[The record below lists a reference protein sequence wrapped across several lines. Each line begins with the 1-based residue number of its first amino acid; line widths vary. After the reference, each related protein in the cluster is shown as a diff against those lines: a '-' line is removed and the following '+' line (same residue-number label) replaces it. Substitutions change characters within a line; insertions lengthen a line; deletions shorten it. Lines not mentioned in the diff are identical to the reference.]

1 MERFCVQIV
10 EGVVARVIV
19 CDSAEWAATTHG
31 GEWVETDTLPGIGW
45 IVLDGEIVPPPDEA
59 GTA

>member
-1 MERFCVQIV
+1 VQIV

-31 GEWVETDTLPGIGW
+31 GEWVATDTLPGIGW
-45 IVLDGEIVPPPDEA
+45 VYMDGEIVPPPDEA